1 MRYSLKH
8 VYIILLVVVVSLLV
22 FIVQGLY
29 QQETKYLKQVE
40 FKRIDGYS
48 EGTGNISEV
57 QARINNQDTVRHN
70 YTVQVSLNS
79 VFFTD
84 EIVEVMPDQPFTFK
98 IVLPVEKQF
107 SDLSVEEA
115 LHNVSFIIF
124 RDDRPEP
131 IDRIEYKFD

>member
-8 VYIILLVVVVSLLV
+8 IYIILLVIVVSLLV

-29 QQETKYLKQVE
+29 QQETKYIKQVE
-40 FKRIDGYS
+40 FKRVDGYS

-57 QARINNQDTVRHN
+57 QVRINNQDAVRHN

-79 VFFTD
+79 VFFTE
-84 EIVEVMPDQPFTFK
+84 EIVEVLPDQPFTFK
-98 IVLPVEKQF
+98 IALPFEKQ
-107 SDLSVEEA
+107 SLEQSIEEA
-115 LHNVSFIIF
+115 LHNVSFIVY

-131 IDRIEYKFD
+131 IDRIIYKFD